1 MRLQTPP
8 VAPAVAGPYNRP
20 MKLKRSLVLGLGA
33 IVLLCAQDRGDRPD
47 LSVVGRIKTEA
58 FDNSRVMDALS
69 YLTDV
74 YGPRLTA
81 SPEFRQAADWVV
93 QRLQGYGLE
102 NVRLEKWGPIAR
114 SWSLKQASLEMLE
127 PRYAALD
134 AAALAWSDNTKGAVT
149 GEPVLTP
156 FGNGRQQQ
164 DPKKL
169 AADLNQYMTAW
180 KGKLKGKVVL
190 LTPLRDVGSVT
201 QPLFSRLTDR
211 ELSEIG
217 VAPLP
222 VAKLSDLSNLK
233 FPDDPVE
240 ERRFVQSLPGW
251 VRDQFAEQRRQI
263 TLRRVQFWRDEG
275 VLAIVNTSE
284 ASRDGLVFAQ
294 SAGPFDAKDPLAPPS
309 FVLSHEQYNRI
320 LRLLDKKIPVKLRL
334 NLQAECSDRNADSY
348 NVVGEIPGGAKKDE
362 LIMIGAHLDS
372 WHSGTG
378 ATDNAA
384 GSAVMIEVMRI
395 LKALNLKLDR
405 TVRIA
410 LWSGEEQGL
419 FGSKAYVKEH
429 FGDPETMKLGTGHAK
444 LSGYFNVDNGSG
456 KIRGVYLQNND
467 AMRPIFEQW
476 LSPFRDQ
483 GVGTVTIRN
492 TGGTDHLSFDDVGLP
507 GFQFIQ
513 DPLEYDT
520 VTHHS
525 DMDTLDHIQAADM
538 MQAAAVV
545 ASVVYSAANRAE
557 MLPRKEL
564 PKPHPKVSIAG
575 ATGSSSQ

>member
-1 MRLQTPP
+1 M
-8 VAPAVAGPYNRP
+8 
-20 MKLKRSLVLGLGA
+20 KRSFVLGVTA
-33 IVLLCAQDRGDRPD
+33 IALLCAQDRGDRPD
-47 LSVVGRIKTEA
+47 LGIVGRIKTEA
-58 FDNSRVMDALS
+58 FDNSRVMDTLGYLS
-69 YLTDV
+69 DV

-81 SPEFRQAADWVV
+81 SPEFREAADWVV
-93 QRLQGYGLE
+93 KRLQSYGLE
-102 NVRLEKWGPIAR
+102 DVRLEKWGPIAR

-134 AAALAWSDNTKGAVT
+134 AAALAWSDNTRGPII

-156 FGNGRQQQ
+156 FGNGRQGQ
-164 DPKKL
+164 DPKKQE
-169 AADLNQYMTAW
+169 ADLNNYISAW
-180 KGKLKGKVVL
+180 KGKLKGKIVL
-190 LTPLRDVGSVT
+190 LTPLRDVVPGT
-201 QPLFSRLTDR
+201 QPLFSRYTDK
-211 ELSEIG
+211 ELGELG

-233 FPDDPVE
+233 FPEDPNE
-240 ERRFVQSLPGW
+240 ERRFVQSLPAW
-251 VRDQFAEQRRQI
+251 VRDRFGEQRRQL
-263 TLRRVQFWRDEG
+263 TSRRVKFWRDEG
-275 VLAIVNTSE
+275 VLAAVNTSDS
-284 ASRDGLVFAQ
+284 SRDGLVFAQ
-294 SAGPFDAKDPLAPPS
+294 AAGSYDAKDPLAPPT
-309 FVLSHEQYNRI
+309 FVLSREQYNRI
-320 LRLLDKKIPVKLRL
+320 LRLLDKKLPVKLRV
-334 NLQAECSDRNADSY
+334 NLQAETSDRNVDSY
-348 NVVGEIPGGAKKDE
+348 NLVGEIPGGARKEE

-429 FGDPETMKLGTGHAK
+429 FGDPETMKLSAAHAK
-444 LSGYFNVDNGSG
+444 LSGYFNVDNGGG

-467 AMRPIFEQW
+467 AMRPLFEQW

-483 GVGTVTIRN
+483 GVATVTIRN

-513 DPLEYDT
+513 DPLEYET

-525 DMDTLDHIQAADM
+525 DMDTLDHVQATDL

-564 PKPHPKVSIAG
+564 PKPHSKINL
-575 ATGSSSQ
+575 TGGSQ